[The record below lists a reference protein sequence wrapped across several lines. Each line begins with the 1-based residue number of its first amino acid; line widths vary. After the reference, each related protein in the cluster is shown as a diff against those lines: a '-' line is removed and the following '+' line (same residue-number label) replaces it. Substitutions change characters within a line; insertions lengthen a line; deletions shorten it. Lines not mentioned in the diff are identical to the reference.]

1 VSALTIPVA
10 APPKDKRN
18 DFVPGR
24 EFDEVRVLDET
35 NRVIRGRIPR
45 ADPTKPQ
52 DPIVLIIDE
61 QNRPQRFP
69 REKVAISFSQTYLQ
83 KYLEDA
89 KTVGDVIRDRVRFA
103 KQVFDWGMIP
113 EAKAEFEIVLQRKQ
127 DEWESLDKLVELYL
141 ADLEFEKAVE
151 LLDSVVRRVDG
162 KDKQSK
168 ARFRLGGIWERLG
181 LLDKAL
187 NEYDQAFPSVIEA
200 GILRGRVLYKKGEL
214 KEALEALSEAL
225 RMPVPAE
232 QMAPLGYALRGL
244 TRLQLN
250 ASPEGL
256 KAALADLDESL
267 RRLATEPGALNG
279 RGVVRSIQGDYKGGM
294 EDFAASLKNDP
305 YHAPAWINM
314 AILLVA
320 RGSLDEAEACI
331 AAGLQ
336 RCPGAHELQSLRGV
350 IKLARGKSEEAKA
363 DFDASHLIRK
373 DNFFAHYGHGIVHL
387 RGGRF
392 PEAKQSLV
400 EAVKR
405 DFYFSPSYYSAA
417 VANIKAGD
425 LETAESLLREIM
437 RQRPGYRDAIVAL
450 TLLLLRQ
457 GRIAESQLVFQ
468 EIVDKI
474 AGNGNLLYVNGF
486 ITYNGDDP
494 NVERRVQQTR
504 DHLLDAAAAGSTH
517 APGVVRELNEWLA
530 TYVLFNEGFSRADS
544 PKVGAGWQ
552 EGDHEG
558 VLPIRIVKERVRFSG
573 RGAGG
578 EANDIVY
585 VPLEREVP
593 GKDFYSVEATYYPTV
608 VRKLDAFGLALLIP
622 QGGSGG
628 GARGPA
634 LRIKFDTALGRPVL
648 AYVANVGEDALRKE
662 QRWVTSPLPFV
673 VNPDEIRLR
682 IVIEREEG
690 GSFIGVHVFDKQ
702 KNDWVN
708 AMPRQGYQAP
718 TASFKL
724 SLFVRARM
732 SAEFELELDNVRVL
746 ERRSDE

>member
-1 VSALTIPVA
+1 MSGILSRFSKEQWLCIGSVVTSLVLLLLFMTGGSAGGSDTTPTSARERTVAFPVVTERAALRPRPEDYEGGKNIFAPPGKTRLPLPELPLPEPDIESAALPPFAPAPDLRTLFLESKWPGLFADAAKPAIPAAQVDLAQWQAVSALTLPVA

-69 REKVAISFSQTYLQ
+69 RDKVAISFSQTFLQ

-103 KQVFDWGMIP
+103 KMVFEWGMIP
-113 EAKAEFEIVLQRKQ
+113 EAKAEFEIILQRKQ
-127 DEWESLDKLVELYL
+127 DEWESLDRLIELYL

-151 LLDSVVRRVDG
+151 LLDAVVRRVDG

-187 NEYDQAFPSVIEA
+187 FEYDQAFPSVIEA

-214 KEALEALSEAL
+214 KEAFEALSEAL

-250 ASPEGL
+250 AGPEGL
-256 KAALADLDESL
+256 TAALTDLDESL
-267 RRLATEPGALNG
+267 RRLPTEPGALNG
-279 RGVVRSIQGDYKGGM
+279 RGVVRAIQGDSKRAM
-294 EDFAASLKNDP
+294 EDFAASLKNDQF
-305 YHAPAWINM
+305 HAPAWINM
-314 AILLVA
+314 TILLVA

-331 AAGLQ
+331 AAALQ
-336 RCPGAHELQSLRGV
+336 RCPGAHELQALRGV

-373 DNFFAHYGHGIVHL
+373 DNFYAHYGQGIVHL

-405 DFYFSPSYYSAA
+405 EFYFSPSYYNAA

-425 LETAESLLREIM
+425 LATAEALLREII
-437 RQRPGYRDAIVAL
+437 RQRPGYRDPIVAL

-457 GRIAESQLVFQ
+457 GRIAESLLAFQ

-486 ITYNGDDP
+486 ITFHGDDP

-504 DHLLDAAAAGSTH
+504 DHLLDAAAAGSAH
-517 APGVVRELNEWLA
+517 APGVVRQLNEWLA
-530 TYVLFNEGFSRADS
+530 TYVLFNEGFARGDS
-544 PKVGAGWQ
+544 PKVGAG
-552 EGDHEG
+552 
-558 VLPIRIVKERVRFSG
+558 
-573 RGAGG
+573 
-578 EANDIVY
+578 
-585 VPLEREVP
+585 
-593 GKDFYSVEATYYPTV
+593 
-608 VRKLDAFGLALLIP
+608 
-622 QGGSGG
+622 
-628 GARGPA
+628 
-634 LRIKFDTALGRPVL
+634 
-648 AYVANVGEDALRKE
+648 
-662 QRWVTSPLPFV
+662 
-673 VNPDEIRLR
+673 
-682 IVIEREEG
+682 
-690 GSFIGVHVFDKQ
+690 
-702 KNDWVN
+702 
-708 AMPRQGYQAP
+708 
-718 TASFKL
+718 
-724 SLFVRARM
+724 
-732 SAEFELELDNVRVL
+732 
-746 ERRSDE
+746 